1 MSKRANGE
9 GNIRKRTDGSWEAR
23 YVFDGKRHS
32 VYGKTQ
38 AEVRK
43 KLTEAQAQIDGG
55 AYIAPSKITVAEWL
69 DKWQAECLSNL
80 KQSTRT
86 RYEKDIRLY
95 IVPAI
100 GKVKLNALKPDMIR
114 AMNRK
119 EFERG
124 LSEKSIANYNGTLHA
139 ALQQAVD
146 DKLIQTNVCDNVK
159 PPRANKPKAEMHPLK
174 DNQVGQFIRAI
185 RGNIYEALFYTA
197 LFTGMRESEA
207 IGLSWDCIDFQNGTV
222 HLYRQLKRE
231 EKKGGEYLFTTLKNR
246 QERTF
251 KPPMEVISILK
262 SVKRQQAEQ
271 RLKCGECWKDTGLV
285 FTQADGSH
293 IYARTVYNNFKSIV
307 REIGLPEVRFHDLRH
322 PDVKQATKN
331 NEHFIR
337 ISKSQENRYTIADT
351 LSSVSISES
360 ILEGSFDFYPVIMK
374 NMNFADSALR

>member
-9 GNIRKRTDGSWEAR
+9 GNIRKRPDGTWEAR
-23 YVFDGKRHS
+23 YTFDGKRHS

-69 DKWQAECLSNL
+69 NKWQAECLSSL

-95 IVPAI
+95 IIPAI
-100 GKVKLNALKPDMIR
+100 GKVKLNALRPDMIR

-124 LSEKSIANYNGTLHA
+124 LSEKSIMNFNGTLHT

-146 DKLIQTNVCDNVK
+146 DKLIQSNVCDNVK

-174 DNQVGQFIRAI
+174 DNQVGQFIQAI
-185 RGNIYEALFYTA
+185 RGKTYEALFYTV

-207 IGLSWDCIDFQNGTV
+207 IGLSWDCIDFQSGTV

-251 KPPMEVISILK
+251 KPPLEVISILK
-262 SVKRQQAEQ
+262 NVKRQQAEQ

-285 FTQADGSH
+285 FTQEDGSH

-322 PDVKQATKN
+322 TYATLALQNGMDYK
-331 NEHFIR
+331 
-337 ISKSQENRYTIADT
+337 T
-351 LSSVSISES
+351 LSNNLGHATVAFTMDKYGHVSEAMMQDGADKMQRFIES
-360 ILEGSFDFYPVIMK
+360 L
-374 NMNFADSALR
+374 

>member
-9 GNIRKRTDGSWEAR
+9 GNIRKRPDGTWEAR
-23 YVFDGKRHS
+23 YVFDGKRYS

-197 LFTGMRESEA
+197 LFTGMRDGGYRFIMGLHRFSKWNGSSIQTVEA
-207 IGLSWDCIDFQNGTV
+207 GG
-222 HLYRQLKRE
+222 
-231 EKKGGEYLFTTLKNR
+231 KKGRGIPFHNVKE
-246 QERTF
+246 QARTY
-251 KPPMEVISILK
+251 IQTS
-262 SVKRQQAEQ
+262 
-271 RLKCGECWKDTGLV
+271 
-285 FTQADGSH
+285 DGSNIH
-293 IYARTVYNNFKSIV
+293 SEKCKASASRTAIKV
-307 REIGLPEVRFHDLRH
+307 R
-322 PDVKQATKN
+322 
-331 NEHFIR
+331 
-337 ISKSQENRYTIADT
+337 
-351 LSSVSISES
+351 
-360 ILEGSFDFYPVIMK
+360 
-374 NMNFADSALR
+374 